1 MTTLEVDRTSEIP
14 DHVARRVMLAEG
26 HRDEVELYEAFECIR
41 ANRPLA
47 RAVLDGYPPYWLV
60 SKHGLILCYPSANR
74 DDAIFDDPNSF
85 RFDRRPNEPR
95 YVLSNFVGGLKNL
108 PVRMQLR

>member
-26 HRDEVELYEAFECIR
+26 HRDEVELYEAFEWIR

-47 RAVLDGYPPYWLV
+47 RAVLDGYPP
-60 SKHGLILCYPSANR
+60 
-74 DDAIFDDPNSF
+74 
-85 RFDRRPNEPR
+85 